1 MSPPTNGSY
10 VALDLRGLGQRS
22 FQSLPE
28 GRLPFRRRRIAPF
41 RRSLVRLGAKA
52 DIATALGAQTIEP
65 RDERFR
71 FVSIGNLSFGE

>member
-1 MSPPTNGSY
+1 
-10 VALDLRGLGQRS
+10 
-22 FQSLPE
+22 
-28 GRLPFRRRRIAPF
+28 
-41 RRSLVRLGAKA
+41 VRLGAKA